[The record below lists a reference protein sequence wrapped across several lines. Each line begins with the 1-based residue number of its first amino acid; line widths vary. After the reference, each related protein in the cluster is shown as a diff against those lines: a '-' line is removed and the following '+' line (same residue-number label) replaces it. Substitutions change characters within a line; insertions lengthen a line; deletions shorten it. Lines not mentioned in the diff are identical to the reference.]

1 MSQAVYSTI
10 NPAVTSG
17 NQLAVLL
24 TDLKDAIISGMS
36 GTSRPTEI
44 DPGGMWIDTTNDPT
58 TWDFKIYDG
67 VGDITV
73 FTLNLSTNTAS
84 FGSSDSL
91 LTIAKVSAD
100 AVAPILKFSKE
111 RIANNGQVL
120 ISDVIGEIQFT
131 GGADDNTNPISAR
144 LRCVAN
150 DDFTNSESGSY
161 LTLET
166 TTQNATGL
174 TEMFRIIGNSMVIGH
189 TSADN
194 TLHVRGTGIRSERAS
209 DDTTPAKI
217 ILRKKRVTGVG
228 QVNDGDG
235 VGSVEWISTDDAGTA
250 QAAASI
256 ESEATEAH
264 EAGAVGTDLIFKAA
278 PIAGTPTEIF
288 RLTEQQLFITKFLSL
303 AQQVDSTTTGADQSI
318 TPTSSFIKLTNAS
331 LTSVNRISG
340 AASGKLLL
348 LKNATG
354 SSLTIKNDVGSPSS
368 DRIITGTAAD
378 LVMISGSTILVCYD
392 NDLSKWTVVGGSGGG
407 SSNTVTDDI
416 TLTASDTIAISTV
429 AGLQT
434 WRVQGNS
441 AAVSL
446 SNTPFGTTPPADGAI
461 IHLFGNDDTNTVTI
475 NYNDA
480 ADGCIGNFSSIE
492 LFKGSFVSFMYSLSL
507 DRYILVSKTV

>member
-1 MSQAVYSTI
+1 MSQSVFSTI

-17 NQLAVLL
+17 NQLATLL
-24 TDLKDAIISGMS
+24 NDLKDAIISGMS

-44 DPGGMWIDTTNDPT
+44 DPGGMWVDTTNDPT
-58 TWDFKIYDG
+58 SWDFKIYDG

-73 FTLNLSTNTAS
+73 FTLDLASGTAS
-84 FGSSDSL
+84 FSFSQSPFSV
-91 LTIAKVSAD
+91 AKVSAD
-100 AVAPILKFSKE
+100 AVGSLLKLSKE
-111 RIANNGQVL
+111 RVASNGQVL
-120 ISDVIGEIQFT
+120 IGDVLGELQFL
-131 GGADDNTNPISAR
+131 GGADDNSNPISAR
-144 LRCVAN
+144 FKAVAT
-150 DDFTNSESGSY
+150 DDFTNSESGCY
-161 LTLET
+161 VVLET
-166 TTQNATGL
+166 TTQNSTGL
-174 TEMFRIIGNSMVIGH
+174 TEVFRVRDGKMAIGH
-189 TSADN
+189 TSASD
-194 TLHVRGTGIRSERAS
+194 TLHVRGTGIRSEKSS
-209 DDTTPAKI
+209 DDINPAK
-217 ILRKKRVTGVG
+217 LVMRKKRVTGTG
-228 QVNDGDG
+228 QVEDGDG
-235 VGSVEWISTDDAGTA
+235 IGTLEWVSTDDTGTE
-250 QAAASI
+250 QTVASV
-256 ESEATEAH
+256 ESEATESH
-264 EAGAVGTDLIFKAA
+264 ESGATGTDLIFKTS
-278 PIAGTPTEIF
+278 PVAGTPTEVF
-288 RLTEQQLFITKFLSL
+288 RLTEQQLFLSKFLSL

-318 TPTSSFIKLTNAS
+318 TPTTSFIKLTNAS

-354 SSLTIKNDVGSPSS
+354 VSLTIKNDVGSPSS

-407 SSNTVTDDI
+407 SSNTLTDDI

-441 AAVSL
+441 AAVAL

-461 IHLFGNDDTNTVTI
+461 IHLFGNDDTNSVTI

-492 LFKGSFVSFMYSLSL
+492 LFKGSFASFMYSLSL
-507 DRYILVSKTV
+507 DRYILLSKTV